1 MVAEKTILFVNKKCA
16 NSVLIKLNQVG
27 TLSETLDA
35 IFTAKNAGYNVI
47 VSHRSGETEDTFISD
62 LAVGVCSG
70 QIKCGAPARSE
81 RVCKYNRLLAI
92 EDELGGNGVY
102 ASKVL

>member
-1 MVAEKTILFVNKKCA
+1 MNKKRIKEGINKKCA

-27 TLSETLDA
+27 TLSETLEA
-35 IFTAKNAGYNVI
+35 ISTAKNAGYNVI
-47 VSHRSGETEDTFISD
+47 ISHRSGETEDTFISD
-62 LAVGVCSG
+62 LAVGVASG

-92 EDELGGNGVY
+92 EDELGACGIY
-102 ASKVL
+102 ASEI